1 MRASTK
7 RGALLHP
14 PVESGR
20 IQCGDGLVP
29 EGSERIS
36 VLVVDDHPLVRERIA
51 QLIEAD
57 GRLLLAGEACDGEE
71 ALEKIRARPPDII
84 VLDVFM
90 PGMDGVQVLAA
101 VREEMSGAKV
111 LVLTAGPT
119 AELYDVLQQRPDALL
134 YKDQA
139 CERICEEIVAVW
151 REEEYS
157 LGRAVLAHAL
167 LVACARPGLNDR
179 ELEALG
185 HLADGL
191 QVQETAMR
199 LGISRRTVEGYLRL
213 AREKLDVATNAAAVA
228 RAYEIG
234 HLRPRPWM

>member
-1 MRASTK
+1 MQ
-7 RGALLHP
+7 
-14 PVESGR
+14 GR
-20 IQCGDGLVP
+20 TVP
-29 EGSERIS
+29 ERTERIS

-57 GRLLLAGEACDGEE
+57 ERLVLAGEACDGEE
-71 ALEKIRARPPDII
+71 ALEEIRVRSPDVI

-90 PGMDGVQVLAA
+90 PRLDGVQVLAA
-101 VREEMSGAKV
+101 VREEMSDAKV

-139 CERICEEIVAVW
+139 CEKICEEIVAVW
-151 REEEYS
+151 RGEEYS
-157 LGRAVLAHAL
+157 LGRAILAHAT
-167 LVACARPGLNDR
+167 LVACARPGLNER

-185 HLADGL
+185 YLADGL
-191 QVQETAMR
+191 LVQETAMR

-213 AREKLDVATNAAAVA
+213 AREKLNADTNTAAVA
-228 RAYEIG
+228 RAYEVG
-234 HLRPRPWM
+234 HLRARPWV